1 MANNEV
7 KVTQEGKVMPK
18 VGDVVDVVLTAKGLA
33 ETIATG
39 EAVQKYLVLRVGT
52 GFGFTPLQGLMK
64 GRVQEFKTITELV
77 ELLNSNR
84 FIKDWS
90 VAE

>member
-1 MANNEV
+1 MGNE
-7 KVTQEGKVMPK
+7 EKVMPK
-18 VGDVVDVVLTAKGLA
+18 VGDVVDVVLNAKGLA

-39 EAVQKYLVLRVGT
+39 EAVQKYLVVRTGT
-52 GFGFTPLQGLMK
+52 TFGFTPLQGMMK
-64 GRVQEFKTITELV
+64 GRVQEFSTLTELV
-77 ELLNSNR
+77 ELLNNNR